1 MSKLLIQCKNQVL
14 CQIIAAALL
23 YFILASFTW
32 MLIEGYQL
40 YQMVI
45 LVFSNVG
52 HLPLKLMHVIGYGTP
67 SVMTLIVVAAFK
79 FKCIE
84 EQGAYL
90 YISPR

>member
-1 MSKLLIQCKNQVL
+1 MV
-14 CQIIAAALL
+14 

-45 LVFSNVG
+45 LVFSNIG
-52 HLPLKLMHVIGYGTP
+52 HLSFKWMHVIGYGAP
-67 SVMTLIVVAAFK
+67 AVITLIVVSAFK

-84 EQGAYL
+84 EEGAYL
-90 YISPR
+90 YVTPC